1 MSILWGNLY
10 TRKLKMS
17 QFYKLTVS
25 NISKQTEDTVTVSFL
40 IPENLKSTFSYIP
53 GQYLTLKFIINGK
66 DERRSYSL
74 CSSPFT
80 NEEPTV
86 AVKRVDK
93 GIVSNYINDKLSVGD
108 EVEVMAPEG
117 NFILDVTK
125 NPKSVV
131 AFAAGSGI
139 TPIYSMI
146 KSVIAKSPETS
157 FTLFYG
163 NRSKSSTIFGEEIHK
178 IDSKFN
184 CINVLSREESGNAL
198 TNGRIDKNKATE
210 LLKNNLELLK
220 ADAFYMCGPEEMIFN
235 VKEALETFGVNAD
248 KVHYELFTTPTMFVE
263 EGTKI
268 ESDFTGVAKVKVIYD
283 DEEVEFDL
291 DSNGE
296 NVLDA
301 AAEHD
306 LDVPFSCKGGV
317 CCTCKALVTKG
328 KMTMDANYS
337 LSDKEVEEGYVL
349 ACQAHPASE
358 YVVVDFDE
366 A

>member
-1 MSILWGNLY
+1 
-10 TRKLKMS
+10 MS

-25 NISKQTEDTVTVSFL
+25 NINKETEDTVSVSFS
-40 IPENLKSTFSYIP
+40 IPENLKSTFSYQP
-53 GQYLTLKFIINGK
+53 GQYLTLRFNINGK

-74 CSSPFT
+74 CSSPYT
-80 NEEPTV
+80 DEDPTV

-93 GIVSNYINDKLSVGD
+93 GIVSNHINDNLKVGD

-117 NFILDVTK
+117 NFILDVNSK
-125 NPKSVV
+125 PNSVV

-139 TPIYSMI
+139 TPIFSMI
-146 KSVIAKSPETS
+146 KSVALKSTDTN
-157 FTLFYG
+157 FTLVYG
-163 NRSKSSTIFGEEIHK
+163 NRTKSSTIFGDAISK
-178 IDSKFN
+178 IENKFN
-184 CINVLSREESGNAL
+184 CINVLSREDSGNAL
-198 TNGRIDKNKATE
+198 TNGRITKEKATE
-210 LLKNNLELLK
+210 ILKNNLDLLK

-235 VKEALETFGVNAD
+235 VKEALETFGVNKD
-248 KVHYELFTTPTMFVE
+248 KIHYELFTTPTLFVE
-263 EGTKI
+263 STPKV
-268 ESDFTGVAKVKVIYD
+268 ESDFKGIAKVKVIYD
-283 DEEVEFDL
+283 DEEAEFELASD
-291 DSNGE
+291 GE

-301 AAEHD
+301 ASEHD

-317 CCTCKALVTKG
+317 CCTCKALVTEG

-358 YVVVDFDE
+358 YVIIDFDE